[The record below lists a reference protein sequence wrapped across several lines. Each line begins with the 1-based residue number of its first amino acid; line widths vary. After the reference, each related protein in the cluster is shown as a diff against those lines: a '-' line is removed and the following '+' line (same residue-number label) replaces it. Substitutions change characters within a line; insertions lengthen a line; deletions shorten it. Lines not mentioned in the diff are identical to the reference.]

1 MTFQEYLAYFNRQL
15 ENPTPPYDQAEYAEY
30 TRLNWAR
37 TQRWVKNLEVSPDF
51 KNRVTSAQE
60 WIVITEPWCGDAAH
74 SVPVIQKIAE
84 LNPLVTVR
92 YELRDAAPHR
102 IEQYLT
108 NGGKS
113 IPKLIVRNAEGL
125 DLFTWGP
132 RPQSCQEVFLS
143 MDKEVAKVELQ
154 KWYNADK
161 GLSTQAEILSL
172 LS

>member
-1 MTFQEYLAYFNRQL
+1 MTFQDYVDYFKRQVT
-15 ENPTPPYDQAEYAEY
+15 EPIFPYDQAEYAEY
-30 TRLNWAR
+30 TRLNWTR
-37 TQRWVKNLEVSPDF
+37 TQRWMKNLVVSEEF
-51 KNRVTSAQE
+51 RNRVNSAQE

-84 LNPLVTVR
+84 MNPLVTVQ

-113 IPKLIVRNAEGL
+113 IPKLIVRNPAGE

-132 RPQSCQEVFLS
+132 RPQACQEVFLS
-143 MDKEVAKVELQ
+143 MDKEAAKVELQ
-154 KWYNADK
+154 KWYNADQ
-161 GLSTQAEILSL
+161 GRSIQAELLSL